1 MKALVTGSAGF
12 LGRHFTVELKARGW
26 EVIGADVR
34 QHYVFDALNIF
45 RGGPRQ
51 DKSAPY
57 DLVVH
62 CAAVEPHRAAIDGQ
76 PMHLAQN
83 LLLDSAMFDWAVRT
97 GQKRVLYIS
106 SCAAYPVWQPS
117 LLLKPKP
124 MSDAD
129 VEALR
134 RSFID
139 AQSKPHQITHL
150 GPGME
155 ITPGRTPESEIDL
168 DRPAA
173 PFDSYGWLKL
183 TGEKMAADAARAGLP
198 VHVVRPWSGYGE
210 DQGENWPFGAFMS
223 RARRRE
229 DPFVIWGDG
238 TQVRDWIHVS
248 DLVAG
253 ALEVVEQDVREP
265 VNLCTGIGTSMAE
278 LVQLAC
284 KTAGYEPDV
293 ELRTDKPAG
302 VAYRVGDP
310 TRFHQIYTPKVT
322 LAEGVERALA

>member
-26 EVIGADVR
+26 KVIGADVR

-97 GQKRVLYIS
+97 EQKRVLYIS
-106 SCAAYPVWQPS
+106 SSAAYPVDMQAG
-117 LLLKPKP
+117 
-124 MSDAD
+124 SDANPWTRTQPTRLS
-129 VEALR
+129 EGAIGER
-134 RSFID
+134 RAGGTAPTHVIHIPD
-139 AQSKPHQITHL
+139 A
-150 GPGME
+150 G
-155 ITPGRTPESEIDL
+155 
-168 DRPAA
+168 
-173 PFDSYGWLKL
+173 YGWLKL
-183 TGEKMAADAARAGLP
+183 TGERMAAEAQRAGLP
-198 VHVVRPWSGYGE
+198 VHIVRPFSGYGE
-210 DQGENWPFGAFMS
+210 DQGENWPFGAFMG

-265 VNLCTGIGTSMAE
+265 VNLCTGAGTSMAE

-293 ELRTDKPAG
+293 ELRTDRPAG